1 MSLESLLTDLRSDR
15 SFRRDVAAWERTP
28 PRPARYASF
37 PATLDRRLI
46 AVLKSR
52 GIDQLY
58 THQAASIEA
67 TLRGENSVVVT
78 STASGKTLCYNL
90 PVLHTLLADSAS
102 TALYLFP
109 TKALAQD
116 QLVAVNELIAGLNTT
131 ISVQTYDGDTSRER
145 RRSARSAGGI
155 IITNPDM
162 LHTGILPHH
171 TQWASLFQSLR
182 YIVIDELHTYRG
194 IFGSHF
200 ANVLRR
206 LKRICRFYGSNPQFI
221 LASATIANPK
231 QLAEKLLEEPVTLI
245 DDDGAPRGEKHW
257 IMINPPLI
265 DPALG
270 QRRSMVLESRDIA
283 AKFLQADIQTIV
295 FARARSTTEV
305 LLTYLRDAIASEGGD
320 PKTIHGYRGGYLA
333 DERRAIEKGL
343 REGSIRGVV
352 ATNALEL
359 GVDIGQLEAAVL
371 AGYPGT
377 IASALQQSGRAGR
390 RSNVSAAVIVASAS
404 PLDQFIV
411 THPRYFF
418 ERSPEHGLIAPN
430 NLIILTNHIKCAS
443 FELPFDA
450 GEKFGRFEQTGELL
464 DALVEEG
471 VLNKHSAS
479 RPDLPDRYFWMAD
492 QYPAT
497 GLSLRSGT
505 ADTIVIM
512 SDQLPGGSKTS
523 GRLTS
528 IGQIDRESASHH
540 VHAGAIYIHE
550 GQSFLVE
557 KLDWDNGQAFVKP
570 TQVDYYTEASS
581 AVNVDV
587 ENELQREE
595 LATTIKSVGEV
606 SISSLTTGFRKIK
619 LYTHETLGWG
629 DIDLPEQQM
638 HTTAYWFCAEPETAD
653 RLIEEGII
661 FAPNDYG
668 PDWETVRVSILERDG
683 HRCQRCGA
691 AEPPPRAE
699 NYGRH
704 LQPSPAGPA
713 SAGKGVRQ
721 HDVHHKKPFREF
733 GYKRGV
739 NRNDQIAN
747 QPENLITLCRACHHR
762 VESATGL
769 RGALSGLGH
778 VLGEI
783 APLYLMCDPRD
794 IGVLPESRSAFTEL
808 PTVTIYDRVPAGIG
822 FSQELFD
829 LHDQLLAAAR
839 DVVAACQCES
849 GCPAC
854 VGPIGP
860 AATIG
865 DTELNVKVLT
875 LKLLMAL
882 TDR

>member
-1 MSLESLLTDLRSDR
+1 MSLESLLIDLRSDR
-15 SFRRDVAAWERTP
+15 SFMRDVAAWERTP
-28 PRPARYASF
+28 PRPARYALF
-37 PATLDRRLI
+37 PSTLDRRLI
-46 AVLKSR
+46 NILKSR

-78 STASGKTLCYNL
+78 ATASGKTLCYNL
-90 PVLHTLLADSAS
+90 PVLHTLLADPKA

-116 QLVAVNELIAGLNTT
+116 QLAALNELIAGLDKSV
-131 ISVQTYDGDTSRER
+131 SVQTYDGDTSREKR
-145 RRSARSAGGI
+145 KSARAAGGI

-171 TQWASLFQSLR
+171 TQWASLFESLR

-206 LKRICRFYGSNPQFI
+206 LKRICRFYGSNPQFV
-221 LASATIANPK
+221 LASATIANPQ
-231 QLAEKLLEEPVTLI
+231 QLAEKLIEEKVTLI

-257 IMINPPLI
+257 IMLNPPLI

-270 QRRSMVLESRDIA
+270 QRRSMVLETRDIA

-305 LLTYLRDAIASEGGD
+305 LLTYLRDAIASDGGD

-418 ERSPEHGLIAPN
+418 ERSVEHGLIAPD

-443 FELPFDA
+443 FELPFDS
-450 GEKFGRFEQTGELL
+450 GEKFGRFEQTDELL
-464 DALVEEG
+464 EALVEEG
-471 VLNKHSAS
+471 VLSKQANQRVSESA
-479 RPDLPDRYFWMAD
+479 RYFWLAD

-512 SDQLPGGSKTS
+512 SDQPPGGSKTS
-523 GRLTS
+523 GRFTS
-528 IGQIDRESASHH
+528 IGQIDRESASQH

-550 GQSFLVE
+550 GRSFLVE
-557 KLDWDNGQAFVKP
+557 RLDWDNGQAFVKP
-570 TQVDYYTEASS
+570 AHVDYYTEASGIE
-581 AVNVDV
+581 NVDV
-587 ENELQREE
+587 ENELQRAE
-595 LATTIKSVGEV
+595 LKTTIKSVGEV
-606 SISSLTTGFRKIK
+606 SITSQTTGFRKIK

-638 HTTAYWFCAEPETAD
+638 HTTAYWFCVEPETAD

-668 PDWETVRVSILERDG
+668 PDWDSTRQTILERDE

-691 AEPPPRAE
+691 LPPPR
-699 NYGRH
+699 
-704 LQPSPAGPA
+704 PSPASQGRE
-713 SAGKGVRQ
+713 RQ

-747 QPENLITLCRACHHR
+747 QPGNLITLCRACHHR
-762 VESATGL
+762 VEAATGL

-808 PTVTIYDRVPAGIG
+808 PTITIYDRVPAGIG
-822 FSQELFD
+822 LSQELFD
-829 LHDQLLAAAR
+829 MHDQLLVAAR

-854 VGPIGP
+854 VGPTPAVEHAVRTGGP
-860 AATIG
+860 AQSIG
-865 DTELNVKVLT
+865 DNELNVKVLT
-875 LKLLMAL
+875 LKLLTAL
-882 TDR
+882 TQ

>member
-1 MSLESLLTDLRSDR
+1 MSLESLLIDLRSDR
-15 SFRRDVAAWERTP
+15 SFMRDVAAWERTP
-28 PRPARYASF
+28 PRPARYAPF
-37 PATLDRRLI
+37 PSTLDRRLI
-46 AVLKSR
+46 DVLKSR

-78 STASGKTLCYNL
+78 ATASGKTLCYNL
-90 PVLHTLLADSAS
+90 PVLHTLLADPKA

-116 QLVAVNELIAGLNTT
+116 QLVAVNELIAGLDKT

-145 RRSARSAGGI
+145 RRSARDAGGI

-221 LASATIANPK
+221 LASATIANPQ
-231 QLAEKLLEEPVTLI
+231 QLAEKLIEERVTLI

-359 GVDIGQLEAAVL
+359 GVDIGQLDAAVL

-418 ERSPEHGLIAPN
+418 ERSPEHGLIAPD

-471 VLNKHSAS
+471 VLNKQSAP
-479 RPDLPDRYFWMAD
+479 RPNLPDRYFWMAD
-492 QYPAT
+492 QYPAA

-512 SDQLPGGSKTS
+512 SDQPPGGSKTS
-523 GRLTS
+523 GRFTS

-570 TQVDYYTEASS
+570 AHVDYYTEASS

-587 ENELQREE
+587 ENEMQREE
-595 LATTIKSVGEV
+595 LAVTIKSVGEV
-606 SISSLTTGFRKIK
+606 SISSMTTGFRKIK

-638 HTTAYWFCAEPETAD
+638 HTTAYWFCVEPETAD
-653 RLIEEGII
+653 RLIEAGII

-668 PDWETVRVSILERDG
+668 PDWETIRTSILERDG

-691 AEPPPRAE
+691 VEPP
-699 NYGRH
+699 G
-704 LQPSPAGPA
+704 
-713 SAGKGVRQ
+713 RQ
-721 HDVHHKKPFREF
+721 HDVHHKKSFREF

-747 QPENLITLCRACHHR
+747 RPENLITLCRACHHR

-822 FSQELFD
+822 LSQELFD
-829 LHDQLLAAAR
+829 LHDQLLVAAR
-839 DVVAACQCES
+839 DVVANCQCES

-854 VGPIGP
+854 VGPIRP
-860 AATIG
+860 AQAIEN
-865 DTELNVKVLT
+865 TELNVKALT
-875 LKLLMAL
+875 LKLLNAL
-882 TDR
+882 ATAA